1 MTAAPDLQSW
11 LELEH
16 RVDYWAWVDGHPDTD
31 IRDSLLVLR
40 EHWRD
45 MNARFFDSVMVEPYI
60 TLDEPAKP
68 QQWAEARRVSSWGS
82 RLEIRIRPSLAGAH
96 RQFVQ
101 DALLHEMI
109 HQHIVE
115 QQPGVPDGHG
125 PEFTDHA
132 NRIGAELGLPAVV
145 DAAQWPM
152 CVAPPDRYGAAW
164 PQDAWAGWQQRSQLS
179 PVNSHTDTMTAEL
192 VWQTWRNQH
201 DALWERA
208 LELRQRGNTLPA
220 AYARLGLLPEP
231 KPEPRTLK
239 DIPRRLRDELLA
251 EAHAQVLSGLKINQL
266 PQGAQQALL
275 AQTRAQLKH
284 ST

>member
-1 MTAAPDLQSW
+1 
-11 LELEH
+11 
-16 RVDYWAWVDGHPDTD
+16 
-31 IRDSLLVLR
+31 VLR
-40 EHWRD
+40 ALWHD
-45 MNARFFDSVMVEPYI
+45 CSAQYFDSKLIEPYI

-68 QQWAEARRVSSWGS
+68 AQWAEVRKVSSWGS
-82 RLEIRIRPSLAGAH
+82 RLEIRLRPSLAGAH
-96 RQFVQ
+96 PQLLV
-101 DALLHEMI
+101 DGLLHEMI
-109 HQHIVE
+109 HQHILE
-115 QQPGVPDGHG
+115 RQPGVSDGHG
-125 PEFTDHA
+125 PEFTEHA

-152 CVAPPDRYGAAW
+152 RVAPPDRDGAAC

-275 AQTRAQLKH
+275 AQARAQLKH